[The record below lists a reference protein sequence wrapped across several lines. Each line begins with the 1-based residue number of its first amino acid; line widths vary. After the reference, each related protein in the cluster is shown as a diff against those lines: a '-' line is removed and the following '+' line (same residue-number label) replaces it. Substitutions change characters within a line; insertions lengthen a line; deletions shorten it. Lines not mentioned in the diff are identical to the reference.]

1 MRPRMLD
8 IAYSDR
14 HRGSPTTRLDDFNV
28 RQEAGERYMIDLHY
42 WPTPNGKKVTILLEE
57 LGMPCNI
64 VPCNIGKGDQ
74 FEPEFLKISPNN
86 RMPAL
91 VDHAPADGGP
101 TISVFKSGAIMM
113 YLAEK
118 AGRFYPQDIRRRYEV
133 NQWVMWQMANQ
144 GPKLGE
150 CGHFLRL
157 GDKQGDQ
164 SYAVRRFTD
173 EANRLY
179 GVLNN
184 RLYDRRYLAGDEYTI
199 ADMICYP
206 WTVMRGMQAQLLAQ
220 PETGLAF
227 VLLAYGLLFGAELA
241 GTLLFWR
248 YGKTAAYTAGLIS
261 GTRSITLAWVVLG
274 NHVLP
279 LADLF
284 LATGMVAKYTAP
296 GLTKWLFV
304 AHYRFRA
311 CGNRNPCSN
320 ILGGSRPGPCGMS
333 VSP

>member
-1 MRPRMLD
+1 MLD

-57 LGMPCNI
+57 LGMPYNI

-101 TISVFKSGAIMM
+101 TISVFESGAIMM

-184 RLYDRRYLAGDEYTI
+184 RLYDRRHLASDEYTI

-206 WTVMRGMQAQLLAQ
+206 WTVNWKAQGQDIDEFKYFKRWFDELSARPAVQRGLAVTAGPTEDPESLPAKERERRMRLLYNQRARPAPAEGGLLA
-220 PETGLAF
+220 
-227 VLLAYGLLFGAELA
+227 
-241 GTLLFWR
+241 
-248 YGKTAAYTAGLIS
+248 I
-261 GTRSITLAWVVLG
+261 
-274 NHVLP
+274 
-279 LADLF
+279 
-284 LATGMVAKYTAP
+284 
-296 GLTKWLFV
+296 
-304 AHYRFRA
+304 
-311 CGNRNPCSN
+311 
-320 ILGGSRPGPCGMS
+320 
-333 VSP
+333 